1 MVVGATSWML
11 LNFDR
16 TFSMFSRFTIYL
28 NNNNL
33 EKRKSIKNST
43 VIYNL
48 SMIQNSTFKFLEK
61 LRENNNSEWFK
72 ANNEA
77 YREAR
82 ADVISF
88 VSEII
93 LGLSIIDKDI
103 QSQYLVPHK
112 CIKRINRDIRFSLDK
127 TPYKSHFFVL
137 FNPGGYKSEA
147 ASYYLQIE
155 PGKSFVGGGVYMPPT
170 AVLNQFRKEIE
181 YNLAEWE
188 EIVKAPTFL
197 KLFPNGVEASSSLK
211 TVPRGFD
218 IQSEAIEYLRMKG
231 FHTASSL
238 SNKELTSPNAV
249 ATVLN
254 AYKEMQPM
262 VRFLN
267 AVM

>member
-1 MVVGATSWML
+1 
-11 LNFDR
+11 
-16 TFSMFSRFTIYL
+16 
-28 NNNNL
+28 
-33 EKRKSIKNST
+33 
-43 VIYNL
+43 
-48 SMIQNSTFKFLEK
+48 MIHNSTFSFLDK

-72 ANNEA
+72 ANDAE

-103 QSQYLVPHK
+103 QLQYLVPHK

-155 PGKSFVGGGVYMPPT
+155 PNKSFAGGGVYMPPN
-170 AVLNQFRKEIE
+170 AVLNKFRKEIE
-181 YNLAEWE
+181 LNLTEWE
-188 EIVKAPTFL
+188 DIINAPSFL
-197 KLFPNGVEASSSLK
+197 KMFPNGVEASSFLK

-218 IQSEAIEYLRMKG
+218 IESKAIEYLRMKG
-231 FHTASSL
+231 YYTHRSF
-238 SNKELTSPNAV
+238 SNDELTSPDAV
-249 ATVLN
+249 SLVLES
-254 AYKEMQPM
+254 YKEVQPM
-262 VRFLN
+262 VKFLN